1 LSLDQKGYAVD
12 RQRKAVTDYA
22 RQKAPN
28 AEVLPGWGP
37 GFWRIKY
44 PLACPPALLSYV
56 IPAGGSRRAR
66 GKRIDRAT
74 NCIRSFEKHN
84 FYSNCEYVVVHNDDL
99 PDRQLRAL
107 QANPRVVL
115 VRNDANAFN
124 VSQSLNLG
132 VAHARGEFL
141 CLLNEDVQAITPEG
155 GAELVSYLAANSE
168 VGAIGPLCLNKNK
181 TIQQNGIVLLGA
193 FGLAHAGHGEWRDF
207 GGLQGIFRCRREVLA
222 VGAAAMFVKK
232 AIYQTVGGFSEDLPL
247 YYNDVDFCLKLQKR
261 GYSCIVDP
269 GIEVYHCE
277 NTNNLDNSAVEH
289 ERLFLKYPRL
299 TDPYFSKWFD
309 ADDPNFRVS
318 LQQTKIT

>member
-1 LSLDQKGYAVD
+1 LSLDQKGYAID
-12 RQRKAVTDYA
+12 RQRKAVIDYA

-44 PLACPPALLSYV
+44 PLASPPPLLSYV
-56 IPAGGSRRAR
+56 ILAGGSRRVH
-66 GKRIDRAT
+66 GKRVDGIT
-74 NCIRSFEKHN
+74 NCIRSFEKRH
-84 FYSNCEYVVVHNDDL
+84 FYPNCEYVVVYSGNL
-99 PDRQLRAL
+99 PNRQLRAL

-115 VRNDANAFN
+115 VRNDADAFN

-141 CLLNEDVQAITPEG
+141 CLLKEDVQAITQGG
-155 GAELVSYLAANSE
+155 GAELVSYLAINSN

-181 TIQQNGIVLLGA
+181 TIQQNGMVLLNA
-193 FGLAHAGHGEWRDF
+193 FGPSHAAHGEWRDF

-222 VGAAAMFVKK
+222 VGLSAMFVKK

-269 GIEVYHCE
+269 GIEVYHHE
-277 NTNNLDNSAVEH
+277 STNNLDDRAVEQ
-289 ERLFLKYPRL
+289 ERLFLKYPHL
-299 TDPYFSKWFD
+299 ADPYFSKWFD
-309 ADDPNFRVS
+309 PDDPNFRVS
-318 LQQTKIT
+318 LQQSKIT